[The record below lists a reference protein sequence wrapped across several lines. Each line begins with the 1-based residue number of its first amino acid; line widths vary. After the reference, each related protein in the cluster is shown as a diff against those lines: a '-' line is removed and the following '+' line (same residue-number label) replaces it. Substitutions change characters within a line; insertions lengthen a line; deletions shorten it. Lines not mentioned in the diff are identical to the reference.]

1 LKTLAKEILL
11 RHTLV
16 VFLACVIAVLSVTA
30 AGQTRRSSRRSTP
43 AAKPAPVSAAQ
54 LQVGRDR
61 VAAQIK
67 TLTHFLYLFG
77 GIARGIDST
86 QPVSGSQETTPAITE
101 QNERSRAKIRDSVRS
116 MREGL
121 EKLETDLSANTA
133 FKGYYK
139 YIVGVGDIGVAAE
152 RQAAANR
159 FDEAG
164 RLLLKAADQ
173 LAEALAAIH

>member
-1 LKTLAKEILL
+1 MLI
-11 RHTLV
+11 V
-16 VFLACVIAVLSVTA
+16 VLACVITALSVTA
-30 AGQTRRSSRRSTP
+30 AGQTRRSSGRSTT
-43 AAKPAPVSAAQ
+43 AAKPAPVSSAQ

-61 VAAQIK
+61 VAAEVK

-77 GIARGIDST
+77 GIARGIDT
-86 QPVSGSQETTPAITE
+86 TPPVSGGQDTTPAIAE
-101 QNERSRAKIRDSVRS
+101 QNERSKAKIRESVRNV
-116 MREGL
+116 REGL

-139 YIVGVGDIGVAAE
+139 YIVGVGDIGVKAE
-152 RQAAANR
+152 KQAAANR

-164 RLLLKAADQ
+164 KLLLKAADQ